1 MRTIVVD
8 DEEMALIAF
17 MEEAKNIKE
26 LNITGVFNDAQEAVG
41 YIKDNDVE
49 LAILDIKMRGIDGIN
64 LGNIFREINPDIMLI
79 YITGYEKYAYEA
91 IKLHAAAYIVKPF
104 SSEQLEYA
112 VESAR
117 LLSKRRKS
125 KIYVRTFGH
134 FDIFVD
140 ENPIMFKSSKAKELL
155 ALLVDRRGGTVT
167 TDQIIGT
174 LWEERPNDSY
184 TQNLCSKIGKTLEK
198 ELKENNIGDIL
209 VSARG
214 VKRVNTLLFKCDL
227 YDLLDGDERAADKF
241 LGEYMLDYSWAEER
255 MAMLTKYI

>member
-8 DEEMALIAF
+8 DEKMALVAF

-26 LNITGVFNDAQEAVG
+26 LDIAGVFDNAKEAVEF
-41 YIKDNDVE
+41 IKDNDVE
-49 LAILDIKMRGIDGIN
+49 LAILDVKMKGIDGIN
-64 LGNIFREINPDIMLI
+64 LGSIFRNINPDIMLI

-91 IKLHAAAYIVKPF
+91 IKLHAAAYLVKPF

-112 VESAR
+112 VESER

-125 KIYVRTFGH
+125 RIYVRTFGH
-134 FDIFVD
+134 FDIFVN
-140 ENPIMFKSSKAKELL
+140 ENPVMFKSNKAKELL

-198 ELKENNIGDIL
+198 ELKENDIGDIL
-209 VSARG
+209 VSSRG
-214 VKRVNTLLFKCDL
+214 IKRVNTALFDCDL
-227 YDLLDGDERAADKF
+227 YDLLDGDERAAEKF
-241 LGEYMLDYSWAEER
+241 LGEYMLDYSWAEAR
-255 MAMLTKYI
+255 MALLAKYI

>member
-8 DEEMALIAF
+8 DEKMALVAF

-26 LNITGVFNDAQEAVG
+26 LDIAGVFDNAKEAVEF
-41 YIKDNDVE
+41 IKDNDVE
-49 LAILDIKMRGIDGIN
+49 LAILDVKMKGIDGIN
-64 LGNIFREINPDIMLI
+64 LGSIFRDINPDIMLI

-91 IKLHAAAYIVKPF
+91 IKIHAAAYLVKPF

-140 ENPIMFKSSKAKELL
+140 DNPVMFKSHKAKELL

-174 LWEERPNDSY
+174 LWEERPNDPY

-227 YDLLDGDERAADKF
+227 YDLLDGDERAAEKF

-255 MAMLTKYI
+255 MALLAKYI

>member
-8 DEEMALIAF
+8 DEKMALVAF

-26 LNITGVFNDAQEAVG
+26 LDIAGVFDNAKEAVEF
-41 YIKDNDVE
+41 IKDNDVE
-49 LAILDIKMRGIDGIN
+49 LAILDVKMKGIDGIN
-64 LGNIFREINPDIMLI
+64 LGSVFRDINPDIMLI

-91 IKLHAAAYIVKPF
+91 IKLHAAAYLVKPF

-117 LLSKRRKS
+117 LLSIRRNS
-125 KIYVRTFGH
+125 RIYVRTFGH
-134 FDIFVD
+134 FDIFVN
-140 ENPIMFKSSKAKELL
+140 ENPVMFKSNKAKELL

-198 ELKENNIGDIL
+198 ELKENDIGDIL
-209 VSARG
+209 VSSRG
-214 VKRVNTLLFKCDL
+214 IKRVNTALFDCDL
-227 YDLLDGDERAADKF
+227 YDLLDGDERAAEKF
-241 LGEYMLDYSWAEER
+241 LGEYMLDYSWAEAR
-255 MAMLTKYI
+255 MALLAKYI

>member
-8 DEEMALIAF
+8 DEKMALVAF

-26 LNITGVFNDAQEAVG
+26 LDIAGVFDNAKEAVEF
-41 YIKDNDVE
+41 IKDNDVE
-49 LAILDIKMRGIDGIN
+49 LAILDVKMKGIDGIN
-64 LGNIFREINPDIMLI
+64 LGSIFRDINPDIMLI

-91 IKLHAAAYIVKPF
+91 IKLHAAAYLVKPF

-112 VESAR
+112 VELAR

-125 KIYVRTFGH
+125 RIYVRTFGH
-134 FDIFVD
+134 FDIFVN
-140 ENPIMFKSSKAKELL
+140 ENPVMFKSNKAKELL

-198 ELKENNIGDIL
+198 ELKENDIGDIL
-209 VSARG
+209 VSSRG
-214 VKRVNTLLFKCDL
+214 IKRVNTALFDCDL
-227 YDLLDGDERAADKF
+227 YDLLDGDERAAEKF
-241 LGEYMLDYSWAEER
+241 LGEYMLDYSWAEAR
-255 MAMLTKYI
+255 MALLAKYI

>member
-8 DEEMALIAF
+8 DEKMALVAF

-26 LNITGVFNDAQEAVG
+26 LDIAGVFDNAKEAVEF
-41 YIKDNDVE
+41 IKDNDVE
-49 LAILDIKMRGIDGIN
+49 LAILDVKMKGIDGIN
-64 LGNIFREINPDIMLI
+64 LGSIFRDINPDIMLI

-91 IKLHAAAYIVKPF
+91 IKLHAAAYLVKPF

-117 LLSKRRKS
+117 LPSKRRKS
-125 KIYVRTFGH
+125 RIYVRTFGH
-134 FDIFVD
+134 FDIFVN
-140 ENPIMFKSSKAKELL
+140 ENPVMFKSNKAKELL

-198 ELKENNIGDIL
+198 ELKENDIGDIL
-209 VSARG
+209 VSSRG
-214 VKRVNTLLFKCDL
+214 IKRVNTALFDCDL
-227 YDLLDGDERAADKF
+227 YDLLDGDERAAEKF
-241 LGEYMLDYSWAEER
+241 LGEYMLDYSWAEAR
-255 MAMLTKYI
+255 MALLAKYI

>member
-8 DEEMALIAF
+8 DEKMALVAF

-26 LNITGVFNDAQEAVG
+26 LDIAGVFDNAKEAVEF
-41 YIKDNDVE
+41 IKDNDVE
-49 LAILDIKMRGIDGIN
+49 LAILDVKMKGIDGIN
-64 LGNIFREINPDIMLI
+64 LGSIFRDINPDIMLI

-91 IKLHAAAYIVKPF
+91 IKLHAAAYLVKPF

-125 KIYVRTFGH
+125 RIYVRTFGH
-134 FDIFVD
+134 FDIFVN
-140 ENPIMFKSSKAKELL
+140 ENPVMFKSNKAKELL

-184 TQNLCSKIGKTLEK
+184 TQNLCSKID
-198 ELKENNIGDIL
+198 IGDIL
-209 VSARG
+209 VSSRG
-214 VKRVNTLLFKCDL
+214 IKRVNTALFDCDL
-227 YDLLDGDERAADKF
+227 YDLLDGDERAAEKF
-241 LGEYMLDYSWAEER
+241 LGEYMLDYSWAEAR
-255 MAMLTKYI
+255 MALLAKYI

>member
-8 DEEMALIAF
+8 DEKMALVAF

-26 LNITGVFNDAQEAVG
+26 LDIAGVFDNAKEAVEF
-41 YIKDNDVE
+41 IKDNDVE
-49 LAILDIKMRGIDGIN
+49 LAILDVKMKGIDGIN
-64 LGNIFREINPDIMLI
+64 LGSIFRNINPDIMLI

-91 IKLHAAAYIVKPF
+91 IKLHAAAYLVKPF

-125 KIYVRTFGH
+125 RIYVRTFGH
-134 FDIFVD
+134 FDIFVN
-140 ENPIMFKSSKAKELL
+140 ENPVMFKSNKAKELL

-184 TQNLCSKIGKTLEK
+184 EK
-198 ELKENNIGDIL
+198 ELKENDIGDIL
-209 VSARG
+209 VSSRG
-214 VKRVNTLLFKCDL
+214 IKRVNTALFDCDL
-227 YDLLDGDERAADKF
+227 YDLLDGDERAAEKF
-241 LGEYMLDYSWAEER
+241 LGEYMLDYSWAEAR
-255 MAMLTKYI
+255 MALLAKYI

>member
-8 DEEMALIAF
+8 DEKMALVAF

-26 LNITGVFNDAQEAVG
+26 LDIAGVFDNAKEAVEF
-41 YIKDNDVE
+41 IKDNDVE
-49 LAILDIKMRGIDGIN
+49 LAILDVKMKGIDGIN
-64 LGNIFREINPDIMLI
+64 LGSIFRDINPDIMLI

-91 IKLHAAAYIVKPF
+91 IKLHAAAYLVKPF

-125 KIYVRTFGH
+125 RIYVRTFGH
-134 FDIFVD
+134 FDIFVN
-140 ENPIMFKSSKAKELL
+140 ENPVMFKSNKAKELL

-174 LWEERPNDSY
+174 L
-184 TQNLCSKIGKTLEK
+184 
-198 ELKENNIGDIL
+198 
-209 VSARG
+209 
-214 VKRVNTLLFKCDL
+214 
-227 YDLLDGDERAADKF
+227 
-241 LGEYMLDYSWAEER
+241 
-255 MAMLTKYI
+255 

>member
-8 DEEMALIAF
+8 DEKMALVAF

-26 LNITGVFNDAQEAVG
+26 LDIAGVFDNAKEAVEFA
-41 YIKDNDVE
+41 KDNDVE
-49 LAILDIKMRGIDGIN
+49 LAILDVKMKGIDGIN
-64 LGNIFREINPDIMLI
+64 LGSIFRKINPEIMLI

-91 IKLHAAAYIVKPF
+91 IKLHAAAYLVKPF

-117 LLSKRRKS
+117 LLSKRRKNR
-125 KIYVRTFGH
+125 IYVRTFGH
-134 FDIFVD
+134 FDIFVN
-140 ENPIMFKSSKAKELL
+140 ENPVMFKSNKAKELL

-209 VSARG
+209 VSSRG
-214 VKRVNTLLFKCDL
+214 IKRVNIALFECDL
-227 YDLLDGDERAADKF
+227 YDLLDGDERAAEKF

-255 MAMLTKYI
+255 MALLAKYI

>member
-1 MRTIVVD
+1 
-8 DEEMALIAF
+8 
-17 MEEAKNIKE
+17 
-26 LNITGVFNDAQEAVG
+26 
-41 YIKDNDVE
+41 
-49 LAILDIKMRGIDGIN
+49 
-64 LGNIFREINPDIMLI
+64 MLI

-91 IKLHAAAYIVKPF
+91 IKLHAAAYLVKPF

-125 KIYVRTFGH
+125 RIYVRTFGH
-134 FDIFVD
+134 FDIFVN
-140 ENPIMFKSSKAKELL
+140 ENPVMFKSNKAKELL

-198 ELKENNIGDIL
+198 ELKENDIGDIL
-209 VSARG
+209 VSSRG
-214 VKRVNTLLFKCDL
+214 IKRVNTALFDCDL
-227 YDLLDGDERAADKF
+227 YDLLDGDERAAEKF
-241 LGEYMLDYSWAEER
+241 LGEYMLDYSWAEAR
-255 MAMLTKYI
+255 MALLAKYI

>member
-8 DEEMALIAF
+8 DEKMALVAF

-26 LNITGVFNDAQEAVG
+26 LDIAGVFDNAKEAVEF
-41 YIKDNDVE
+41 IKDNDVE
-49 LAILDIKMRGIDGIN
+49 LAILDVKMKGIDGIN
-64 LGNIFREINPDIMLI
+64 LGSIFRDINPDIMLI

-91 IKLHAAAYIVKPF
+91 IKLHEAAYLVKPF

-125 KIYVRTFGH
+125 RINVRTFGH
-134 FDIFVD
+134 FDIFVN
-140 ENPIMFKSSKAKELL
+140 ENPVMFKSNKAKELL

-198 ELKENNIGDIL
+198 ELKENDIGDIL
-209 VSARG
+209 VSSRG
-214 VKRVNTLLFKCDL
+214 IKRVNTALFDCDL
-227 YDLLDGDERAADKF
+227 YDLLDGDERAAEKF
-241 LGEYMLDYSWAEER
+241 LGEYMLDYSWAEAR
-255 MAMLTKYI
+255 MALLAKFI